1 MSIGLHRFFCKN
13 IQLFVLKTHIVPI
26 LKKIVLYGRIINYT
40 PLIFW
45 LFSLFSKKGCERQM
59 FKYKK
64 VMIAAFVLYF
74 LSISIHTI
82 FSVFNLE
89 GPQRAAAII
98 CGSAMF
104 FVPMII
110 AATGKL
116 RSFMPFIL
124 TTFYIAAA
132 FLMSAFNKT
141 AIYLPLIFACE
152 AVISGFFLS
161 SKLCVWLLFLSDTV
175 LILNGAL
182 FLPPDSREV
191 TPYIIMCL
199 CYNFSAVGMAIFVYA
214 LQSNLSSYGRKNKEL
229 SRSNDRKSMFLAA
242 SAAKMRDSAEDISE
256 VTASTLMR
264 NDISAP
270 TREKL
275 RKIQTDTGRLL
286 MILNDAE
293 DYAKIESKTLVL
305 INEPYSFNGL
315 VSDIANF
322 CSAACADKSIS
333 FSLDC
338 GEDIPSVLI
347 GDSRRISKIVMNL
360 FSNAV
365 KFTEEGT
372 VTLSF
377 SARRSE
383 DGKAYLR
390 IQVRDTGKGLTPDAA
405 RKIFTVY
412 ADKDGDTPKIHLGL
426 GMVKQLV
433 TLMGGFVFAGREQSG
448 GTRFIV
454 TIPQEIENPRP
465 FATVEQPEKYHA
477 LIYFKNDGSAE
488 AAQRQLDRL
497 KISSR
502 ICLTRSD
509 FMREKE
515 NNGYTHIFADYGYY
529 LFDKPIFA
537 MLSRRLKVVVLCAMG
552 KGGERNEISS
562 TLQKNVT
569 AVFKPVHVAM
579 LASVFNNSSD
589 GYQLQT
595 EFSAPDAK
603 VLVCGE
609 GAEKL
614 KALSLYGINADFVP
628 TAEAKSAL
636 NSKDYD
642 MAFLA
647 GKTAHVSVH
656 IPDRSD
662 RANELPKNL
671 PVIAVGEKLDGCT
684 AYLPASFRQ
693 WELGRL
699 LLDLLPEEKIRYGEA
714 AAVPSEYSELNP
726 TRGILNAGGKK
737 SAYKEMLEI
746 FNDRTE
752 NLTER
757 LEERISAGDFDG
769 CITLLNS
776 VKDVIAG
783 IGATSTA
790 EITRQTASAAGVQD
804 SALLEEL
811 SHLLKAK
818 LNRLKD
824 DIVHYCISNNIQP
837 MTEEAIAKARTHL
850 AAAIDSENQGL
861 AIRLTEDLLNMY
873 MTFSQRLI
881 VRSIYDSI
889 NSGSYDKALT
899 QFERLEKPKIK
910 EGGKQ

>member
-1 MSIGLHRFFCKN
+1 
-13 IQLFVLKTHIVPI
+13 
-26 LKKIVLYGRIINYT
+26 
-40 PLIFW
+40 
-45 LFSLFSKKGCERQM
+45 M

-64 VMIAAFVLYF
+64 VMIAAFALYF

-89 GPQRAAAII
+89 GRQRAAAII
-98 CGSAMF
+98 CGSVMF
-104 FVPMII
+104 VVPMII

-116 RSFMPFIL
+116 RRFMPFIL

-161 SKLCVWLLFLSDTV
+161 SKLCVWLLFLSDMV

-182 FLPPDSREV
+182 FLPPDSTTEV
-191 TPYIIMCL
+191 TSYIIMCL

-214 LQSNLSSYGRKNKEL
+214 LQSSLSSYGRKNKEL
-229 SRSNDRKSMFLAA
+229 SRSNDRKNIFWAA
-242 SAAKMRDSAEDISE
+242 SAAKMRDSAEEISE
-256 VTASTLMR
+256 ITASTLMR
-264 NDISAP
+264 NDISVP

-275 RKIQTDTGRLL
+275 REIQTDTGRLL
-286 MILNDAE
+286 MTLNDAE
-293 DYAKIESKTLVL
+293 DYAKIESKTLAL
-305 INEPYSFNGL
+305 RNEPYDFTGL

-322 CSAACADKSIS
+322 CSVACADKSIS

-338 GEDIPSVLI
+338 DEDIPSVLI
-347 GDSRRISKIVMNL
+347 GDSRRISQIVMNL

-405 RKIFTVY
+405 KKIFTVY
-412 ADKDGDTPKIHLGL
+412 ADRDGETPKIHLGL

-448 GTRFIV
+448 GTCFIV

-465 FATVEQPEKYHA
+465 FATVEHPEKYSA

-502 ICLTRSD
+502 ICLSRSD
-509 FMREKE
+509 FMGEKE
-515 NNGYTHIFADYGYY
+515 NKGYTHIFADYGYY

-537 MLSRRLKVVVLCAMG
+537 MLSRRLKVVVLCTMG
-552 KGGERNEISS
+552 NSGERNEISS

-579 LASVFNNSSD
+579 LASVFNNSSG

-595 EFSAPDAK
+595 EFSAPEAK
-603 VLVCGE
+603 ILVCGE
-609 GAEKL
+609 GAERL
-614 KALSLYGINADFVP
+614 KALSLYGIQADFVS
-628 TAEAKSAL
+628 TEETESAL
-636 NSKDYD
+636 LSKDYD
-642 MAFLA
+642 IVFLA
-647 GKTAHVSVH
+647 GKTAH
-656 IPDRSD
+656 IPNIADS
-662 RANELPKNL
+662 AKALPKNL
-671 PVIAVGEKLDGCT
+671 PIISVGEKLEGCT
-684 AYLPASFRQ
+684 AYLPISFRP
-693 WELGRL
+693 WELGKL
-699 LLDLLPEEKIRYGEA
+699 LLDLLPEEKIRYGGA
-714 AAVPSEYSELNP
+714 AAAPSEYSELNP
-726 TRGILNAGGKK
+726 ERGILNAGGKK

-752 NLTER
+752 NLAER
-757 LEERISAGDFDG
+757 LDERISAGDFEG

-783 IGATSTA
+783 IGAASTS
-790 EITRQTASAAGVQD
+790 EIARQTASAAGVQD
-804 SALLEEL
+804 AALLEEL
-811 SHLLKAK
+811 SRLLKAK
-818 LNRLKD
+818 LNRLKE
-824 DIVHYCISNNIQP
+824 DIAHYCISNNIQP
-837 MTEEAIAKARTHL
+837 LTEEAIAKARTHL
-850 AAAIDSENQGL
+850 EAAIDSENQGL

-881 VRSIYDSI
+881 VRNIYGSI

-899 QFERLEKPKIK
+899 QLERLEKPKNK
-910 EGGKQ
+910 EGTAQ